1 MNALE
6 SSPRNGRLDVIV
18 VRFRS
23 DADMV
28 EDIFSELSWCCVLD
42 SELGAKTYATSLFS
56 AEFDGSRI
64 VVGLYG
70 SDWEV
75 AAAKKHCSTAP
86 RAAPS
91 LMFILCKWRK
101 CPRVLSL

>member
-23 DADMV
+23 EADIV
-28 EDIFSELSWCCVLD
+28 EDIFSELSWCCVLE
-42 SELGAKTYATSLFS
+42 SELGMKTYATSLFS
-56 AEFDGSRI
+56 AEFDDSRI

-75 AAAKKHCSTAP
+75 VAANRHWSTAA
-86 RAAPS
+86 RAALS
-91 LMFILCKWRK
+91 LMFILGQWRK
-101 CPRVLSL
+101 FPRVLSL